1 LAAAKS
7 LRKSLPGILRFPLL
21 ETRRPNPPIRS
32 GLHYRYAR
40 IGFPHGTV
48 YFKIIGFGEP
58 TTYRIC
64 QFRSPGDGEEM
75 ERRLAAIVCADV
87 AGYSRMMG
95 ADEEGTHAAFKAH
108 RSATYPIILNHGGRV
123 VKNTGD
129 GFLLEFP
136 SIVGAI
142 ESSIAM
148 QALMAERNNHL
159 PGDRV
164 MQFRLGVHMGD
175 VIADEDEVFGDGVNI
190 AVRLEAVA
198 APGGVAVSAK
208 AYHEASKHLS
218 VTLVDAGSHR
228 FKNIEDTINVWTWAP
243 SGSDARGR
251 EPKSTSSLPAQYRTA
266 IVGVL
271 PFANLSDS
279 SDEYFSDGLTEDLI
293 HALSLQSFYRVLSRN
308 STFSFKD
315 KNLSARL
322 IAREIDA
329 TYLIQGSVRR
339 AGTKIRVTA
348 ELVAPEN
355 GEQLWTGRYDR
366 DIGDLFAMQDEIT
379 TSLSAAL
386 APEIYRAE
394 ASAPSRSSSTDLTAW
409 DRFLRG
415 LSHYYRHTKADF
427 EASID
432 LFREA
437 IALDPALAIA
447 RAYLAT
453 IMVQGVQYGW
463 IKSTSQ
469 LWTEAM
475 NLAESSVR
483 LDPHSSF
490 AFSILSYM
498 HAMEGH
504 YEAAMEAAKRAVKLN
519 PYDMGARGVL
529 GISHLVIGEHRQAI
543 ELFSAAVQRG
553 NSDPRY
559 KWAALNAFSHY
570 LVGQYDASLSW
581 AREALYLN
589 PNHLQVLAVRAAAL
603 AQLGRTEEAAKAA
616 EVLLTNF
623 PGLTVERHLR
633 NFRWKTPADIAHF
646 RDGLLK
652 AGVPFSKLT
661 LVDSTSKRTA

>member
-1 LAAAKS
+1 
-7 LRKSLPGILRFPLL
+7 
-21 ETRRPNPPIRS
+21 
-32 GLHYRYAR
+32 
-40 IGFPHGTV
+40 
-48 YFKIIGFGEP
+48 
-58 TTYRIC
+58 
-64 QFRSPGDGEEM
+64 M

-87 AGYSRMMG
+87 VGYSRMMG
-95 ADEEGTHAAFKAH
+95 GDEAGTHAAFKAH
-108 RSATYPIILNHGGRV
+108 RSAIHPIILNHGGRV

-136 SIVGAI
+136 SIVGGIAAAI
-142 ESSIAM
+142 AV
-148 QALMAERNNHL
+148 QALMAERNGHL
-159 PGDRV
+159 PADRV
-164 MQFRLGVHMGD
+164 MQFRMGVHMGD

-208 AYHEASKHLS
+208 AYHEAGKHLS
-218 VTLVDAGSHR
+218 AVLVDAGLYR
-228 FKNIEDTINVWTWAP
+228 LKNIEEPIHVWTWEPGGADR
-243 SGSDARGR
+243 SGR
-251 EPKSTSSLPAQYRTA
+251 EPRNTSDLPAQHRTA

-279 SDEYFSDGLTEDLI
+279 TDEYFSDGLTEDLI

-308 STFSFKD
+308 STFSFKG
-315 KNLSARL
+315 KNLSTRL

-339 AGTKIRVTA
+339 AGSKIRVTA
-348 ELVAPEN
+348 ELIAPES

-366 DIGDLFAMQDEIT
+366 DMGDLFAMQDEIT
-379 TSLSAAL
+379 THLSAAL
-386 APEIYRAE
+386 APEIFRAE
-394 ASAPSRSSSTDLTAW
+394 ASAPTRSSSTTDMTAW

-427 EASID
+427 ESSIGF
-432 LFREA
+432 FREA
-437 IALDPALAIA
+437 LALDPALAIA

-453 IMVQGVQYGW
+453 VLVQGVQYGW
-463 IKSTSQ
+463 IRSTRD

-483 LDPHSSF
+483 LDPRSSF
-490 AFSILSYM
+490 GFAILSYV
-498 HAMEGH
+498 HAMEGQ
-504 YEAAMEAAKRAVKLN
+504 YEAAMEAAKKAVKLN

-529 GISHLVIGEHRQAI
+529 GICHLVIGEHRQAI
-543 ELFSAAVQRG
+543 ELFSIAVQRG

-559 KWAALNAFSHY
+559 KWGALNAFSHY
-570 LVGQYDASLSW
+570 LLGQYDASLSW

-603 AQLGRTEEAAKAA
+603 AQSGRTEEAARAA
-616 EVLLTNF
+616 EVLLGNF

-633 NFRWKTPADIAHF
+633 NFRWKAPADIAHY
-646 RDGLLK
+646 REGLLK
-652 AGVPFSKLT
+652 AGVPFGKLT
-661 LVDSTSKRTA
+661 LVESGSKRSA

>member
-1 LAAAKS
+1 
-7 LRKSLPGILRFPLL
+7 
-21 ETRRPNPPIRS
+21 
-32 GLHYRYAR
+32 
-40 IGFPHGTV
+40 
-48 YFKIIGFGEP
+48 
-58 TTYRIC
+58 
-64 QFRSPGDGEEM
+64 M

-87 AGYSRMMG
+87 AGYTRMMG

-108 RSATYPIILNHGGRV
+108 RSAIYPIILNHGGRV

-136 SIVGAI
+136 SIVAAI
-142 ESSIAM
+142 ESAIAM
-148 QALMAERNNHL
+148 QALMAERNDHL
-159 PGDRV
+159 PADRV

-208 AYHEASKHLS
+208 AYHEASKHLG
-218 VTLVDAGSHR
+218 VPLVDAGSHR
-228 FKNIEDTINVWTWAP
+228 FKNIEETINVWTWAP
-243 SGSDARGR
+243 GGSDALGR
-251 EPKSTSSLPAQYRTA
+251 EPKNTSNLPAQYRTA

-279 SDEYFSDGLTEDLI
+279 ADEYFSDGLTEDLI

-427 EASID
+427 EASIS

-483 LDPHSSF
+483 LDPRSAF
-490 AFSILSYM
+490 AFQILSYM
-498 HAMEGH
+498 HAMQGH

-543 ELFSAAVQRG
+543 ELFSTAVQRG

-589 PNHLQVLAVRAAAL
+589 PNHLQVLAVRAASL

-623 PGLTVERHLR
+623 PDLTVERHLR
-633 NFRWKTPADIAHF
+633 NFRWKTPADIAHY

-652 AGVPFSKLT
+652 AGLPFSKLT
-661 LVDSTSKRTA
+661 LVDSASKRTA

>member
-1 LAAAKS
+1 
-7 LRKSLPGILRFPLL
+7 
-21 ETRRPNPPIRS
+21 
-32 GLHYRYAR
+32 
-40 IGFPHGTV
+40 
-48 YFKIIGFGEP
+48 
-58 TTYRIC
+58 
-64 QFRSPGDGEEM
+64 M

-95 ADEEGTHAAFKAH
+95 ADEAGTHAAFKAH
-108 RSATYPIILNHGGRV
+108 RSAIYPIILNHGGRI

-136 SIVGAI
+136 SIVGAV

-159 PGDRV
+159 PADRV

-175 VIADEDEVFGDGVNI
+175 VMADEEEVFGDDVNI
-190 AVRLEAVA
+190 AVRLETVA

-208 AYHEASKHLS
+208 AYCEASRHLS
-218 VTLVDAGSHR
+218 VPLVDAGSHR
-228 FKNIEDTINVWTWAP
+228 FKNIEQPVNVWTWEP
-243 SGSDARGR
+243 GGPDGRSRERKDTSD
-251 EPKSTSSLPAQYRTA
+251 LPAQYRTA

-279 SDEYFSDGLTEDLI
+279 ADEYFSDGLTEDLI

-308 STFSFKD
+308 ATFSFKG
-315 KNLSARL
+315 KNLSTRL

-348 ELVAPEN
+348 ELIAPEK

-366 DIGDLFAMQDEIT
+366 DIDDLFAMQDEIT
-379 TSLSAAL
+379 TSLCAAL

-394 ASAPSRSSSTDLTAW
+394 ASAPVRSSSTVLTAW

-415 LSHYYRHTKADF
+415 LSHYYRQTKADF
-427 EASID
+427 EASIA

-437 IALDPALAIA
+437 IALDPSLSIA

-453 IMVQGVQYGW
+453 ILLQGVHFGW
-463 IKSTSQ
+463 IRSTRE
-469 LWTEAM
+469 LWAEAM
-475 NLAESSVR
+475 SLAESSVR
-483 LDPHSSF
+483 LDPRSSF
-490 AFSILSYM
+490 AFAILSYV

-504 YEAAMEAAKRAVKLN
+504 YEAALDAGKRAVELN

-529 GISHLVIGEHRQAI
+529 GFCHFVIGEHRQAI
-543 ELFSAAVQRG
+543 ELFSTAVQRG
-553 NSDPRY
+553 NSDPRFQ
-559 KWAALNAFSHY
+559 WGALNAFSHY
-570 LVGQYDASLSW
+570 LLGQYDASLSW
-581 AREALYLN
+581 SREALYLN
-589 PNHLQVLAVRAAAL
+589 PNHLQVLAIRAAAL
-603 AQLGRTEEAAKAA
+603 AQLGRSEEAAKAA
-616 EVLLTNF
+616 EVLLTSY
-623 PGLTVERHLR
+623 PTLTVERHLR
-633 NFRWKTPADIAHF
+633 NFRWKSPADTAHY

-652 AGVPFSKLT
+652 AGVPLSKLS
-661 LVDSTSKRTA
+661 LVERVSKRSA

>member
-1 LAAAKS
+1 
-7 LRKSLPGILRFPLL
+7 
-21 ETRRPNPPIRS
+21 
-32 GLHYRYAR
+32 
-40 IGFPHGTV
+40 
-48 YFKIIGFGEP
+48 
-58 TTYRIC
+58 
-64 QFRSPGDGEEM
+64 M

-95 ADEEGTHAAFKAH
+95 ADEAGTHATFKAH
-108 RSATYPIILNHGGRV
+108 RSAIYPIILNHGGRL

-129 GFLLEFP
+129 GFLVEFP
-136 SIVGAI
+136 SIVEAI
-142 ESSIAM
+142 ESAIAM

-159 PGDRV
+159 PADRV
-164 MQFRLGVHMGD
+164 MQFRMGVHMGD
-175 VIADEDEVFGDGVNI
+175 VIADEDEVFGDGVNVAVRIEAI
-190 AVRLEAVA
+190 AV
-198 APGGVAVSAK
+198 PGGVAVSAK
-208 AYHEASKHLS
+208 AYHEAGKHLS
-218 VTLVDAGSHR
+218 APLVDAGSHR
-228 FKNIEDTINVWTWAP
+228 LKNIEEPVHVWTWEP
-243 SGSDARGR
+243 GGSDTSGR
-251 EPKSTSSLPAQYRTA
+251 ESKNTSNLPAQYRTA

-279 SDEYFSDGLTEDLI
+279 ADEYFSDGLTEDLI

-308 STFSFKD
+308 STFSFKG
-315 KNLSARL
+315 KSLSARL

-348 ELVAPEN
+348 ELIAPEN
-355 GEQLWTGRYDR
+355 GEQLWAGRYDR
-366 DIGDLFAMQDEIT
+366 DIGELFAMQDEIT

-394 ASAPSRSSSTDLTAW
+394 ASAPARSSSTDLTAW

-415 LSHYYRHTKADF
+415 LSHYYKHTKADF

-432 LFREA
+432 LCREA
-437 IALDPALAIA
+437 IALDPALSIA

-469 LWTEAM
+469 LWIEAM

-483 LDPHSSF
+483 LDPRSSF
-490 AFSILSYM
+490 AFAILSYV
-498 HAMEGH
+498 HAMDGN

-529 GISHLVIGEHRQAI
+529 GIAHLVIGEHRQAI

-553 NSDPRY
+553 SSDPRY

-603 AQLGRTEEAAKAA
+603 AQLGRAEEAAKAA
-616 EVLLTNF
+616 QVLLGNF

-633 NFRWKTPADIAHF
+633 NFRWKTPEDIAHY

-661 LVDSTSKRTA
+661 LVESASMRTA

>member
-1 LAAAKS
+1 
-7 LRKSLPGILRFPLL
+7 
-21 ETRRPNPPIRS
+21 
-32 GLHYRYAR
+32 
-40 IGFPHGTV
+40 
-48 YFKIIGFGEP
+48 
-58 TTYRIC
+58 
-64 QFRSPGDGEEM
+64 M

-87 AGYSRMMG
+87 AGYSRLMG
-95 ADEEGTHAAFKAH
+95 ADEAGTHAAFKAH
-108 RSATYPIILNHGGRV
+108 RSAIYPIILNHGGRV

-142 ESSIAM
+142 ESAIAL

-159 PGDRV
+159 PADRV

-175 VIADEDEVFGDGVNI
+175 VIADEDEVFGDGVNV
-190 AVRLEAVA
+190 AVRLESVA

-208 AYHEASKHLS
+208 AHSEASKHLS
-218 VTLVDAGSHR
+218 VAFVDAGSHR
-228 FKNIEDTINVWTWAP
+228 FKNIEDTVDVWTWEP
-243 SGSDARGR
+243 GGSDGSGR
-251 EPKSTSSLPAQYRTA
+251 EPKNSSNLPAQYRTA

-308 STFSFKD
+308 STFAFKG
-315 KNLSARL
+315 KNLSTRL

-348 ELVAPEN
+348 ELIAPES
-355 GEQLWTGRYDR
+355 GEQLWAGRYDR

-379 TSLSAAL
+379 ASLSAAL

-394 ASAPSRSSSTDLTAW
+394 ASAPARSSSTDLTAW

-415 LSHYYRHTKADF
+415 LSHYYQQTKEDF
-427 EASID
+427 ERSIA

-437 IALDPALAIA
+437 IALDPALSIA

-453 IMVQGVQYGW
+453 ILVQGVQYGW
-463 IKSTSQ
+463 IMSTRQ

-475 NLAESSVR
+475 SLAESSVR
-483 LDPHSSF
+483 LDPRSSF
-490 AFSILSYM
+490 AFSIFSYV
-498 HAMEGH
+498 HAMEGNH
-504 YEAAMEAAKRAVKLN
+504 EAAMEAAKRAVKLN

-529 GISHLVIGEHRQAI
+529 GICHLVTGEHRQAI
-543 ELFSAAVQRG
+543 ELFSTAVQRG

-559 KWAALNAFSHY
+559 KWAAMNAFSHY
-570 LVGQYDASLSW
+570 LLGQYDASLSW
-581 AREALYLN
+581 AREALYSN

-603 AQLGRTEEAAKAA
+603 AQSGRTEEAAKAA
-616 EVLLTNF
+616 EVLLSSY
-623 PGLTVERHLR
+623 PGLTVQRHLR
-633 NFRWKTPADIAHF
+633 NFRWKTPADIAHY

-652 AGVPFSKLT
+652 AGVPSTKLT
-661 LVDSTSKRTA
+661 LVESAAKRIANS